1 MARPKKVR
9 PKTKGIKLTETQKKY
24 AKMVAGI
31 EADLKVKK
39 AEVES
44 LDKQIDRLQEQ
55 RRKADQE
62 ARGLE
67 GAKRNLEGILT
78 TIEPPKEW
86 VEFQKYVYEYH
97 YHFHNH
103 DCRIAPPC
111 PYPHSPI
118 IIGPW
123 WQYYQ
128 GGNLI
133 YYPTIGQLTSPNL
146 GINGGSSNL
155 NISNAPT
162 LVTSTV
168 TVPAQPSVGGLVLTS
183 SSSGVQFNAGD
194 GVNTAFLSSNHAQN
208 KSCDSSS
215 FTHSMDALNNIG
227 FFDNGAPAG
236 LATGTVIS

>member
-1 MARPKKVR
+1 MGRPKKVR

-24 AKMVAGI
+24 AKMVASI
-31 EADLKVKK
+31 DADLGLKK
-39 AEVES
+39 AKVES
-44 LDKQIDRLQEQ
+44 LDKQIAALQEQ
-55 RRKADQE
+55 RKKADLERQ
-62 ARGLE
+62 GLE
-67 GAKRNLEGILT
+67 GAKRNLEGILVS
-78 TIEPPKEW
+78 IEPPKEW
-86 VEFQKYVYEYH
+86 ADFQKNVFEYH

-103 DCRIAPPC
+103 DCPCNKPC

-118 IIGPW
+118 YIGPW

-155 NISNAPT
+155 NITNAPT

-168 TVPAQPSVGGLVLTS
+168 TVPAQPGIGGLVLTS

-194 GVNTAFLSSNHAQN
+194 GVNTMFLSNSNPVDNA
-208 KSCDSSS
+208 S
-215 FTHSMDALNNIG
+215 FTRGMETLNNIG
-227 FFDNGAPAG
+227 FFDNGVPRELTIGALPA
-236 LATGTVIS
+236 